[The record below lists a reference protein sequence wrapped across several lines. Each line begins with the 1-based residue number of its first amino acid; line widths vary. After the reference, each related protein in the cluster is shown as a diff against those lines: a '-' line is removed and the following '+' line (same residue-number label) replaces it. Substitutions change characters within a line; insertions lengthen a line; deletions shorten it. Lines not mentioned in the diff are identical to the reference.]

1 MKSAAKM
8 PAKRMKT
15 EGCQSATLI
24 HHSHAVRPPQRA
36 PKARRTQAVN
46 AALIRIGAAEFSGDQ
61 AVGDEKEDHGEYP
74 PEDGLRT
81 DGR

>member
-1 MKSAAKM
+1 MLIQTVIQVSATAMAICGQSSSSGMKSAAKM

-36 PKARRTQAVN
+36 PKARRTQA
-46 AALIRIGAAEFSGDQ
+46 
-61 AVGDEKEDHGEYP
+61 
-74 PEDGLRT
+74 
-81 DGR
+81 